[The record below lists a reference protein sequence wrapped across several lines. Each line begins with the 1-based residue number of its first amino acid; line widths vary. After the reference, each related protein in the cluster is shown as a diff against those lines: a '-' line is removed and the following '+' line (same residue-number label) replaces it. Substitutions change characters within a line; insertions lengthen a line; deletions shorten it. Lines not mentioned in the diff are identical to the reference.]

1 MARIRERLVLLVL
14 VGAAS
19 GCAARAGVPV
29 VAQPAEAPAWTT
41 TAAGVSATG
50 SGDLSKWW
58 TRLGDERLTALI
70 ERALNDGP
78 TVELAQA
85 RLRQARAQQAQAAAA
100 LWPTVTASGSG
111 SGRRSANRVFSP
123 DGSQTVSNNVFTGS
137 YGGSLDAS
145 WEPDVFGTARR
156 GIDAAR
162 ADVAASIADLQSTH
176 VSMAAE
182 VALSYAELRAL
193 QARLDISR
201 RNEASQAETLEL
213 TGFRAQAGL
222 VGSVDVEQARAN
234 LEQTR
239 AQIPTLEASIAQATF
254 RLATLTGSPAGSLTA
269 ELEQA
274 AALPA
279 VPGEIAVGIPAETLR
294 QRPDVRA
301 AELRIVAETAR
312 LAQANLRRYP
322 RFSLSG
328 TLGVEVLTGA
338 MTGGTNLVA
347 SMASGVTQTLFDGGR
362 IRQQIEIQ
370 NAVQEQ
376 AVATYESTV
385 LTAIED
391 VERAL
396 VSFDAARRRL
406 ESLREATT
414 AAENAA
420 TLARSQYGAGLADFE
435 SVLITERSVLTLQDG
450 VAQTEGDRLGA
461 LIQLYKAL
469 GGGWSPD
476 VATVQ
481 PSEKN
486 PS

>member
-1 MARIRERLVLLVL
+1 MARIRARLALFILA
-14 VGAAS
+14 GIAT

-29 VAQPAEAPAWTT
+29 TAHPAEAPTWT
-41 TAAGVSATG
+41 TAAPGVATTDR
-50 SGDLSKWW
+50 GDLSTWW
-58 TRLGDERLTALI
+58 TRLGDDTLSALI
-70 ERALNDGP
+70 ERALADSP
-78 TVELAQA
+78 TIELAQA

-100 LWPTVTASGSG
+100 LWPTVTGSGSA

-123 DGSQTVSNNVFTGS
+123 DGSQTVVNNIFTGS

-145 WEPDVFGTARR
+145 WEPDVFGTTRR

-162 ADVAASIADLQSTH
+162 ADLAASAADLQSTH
-176 VSMAAE
+176 VSLAAE

-193 QARLDISR
+193 QGRLDIAR
-201 RNEASQAETLEL
+201 RNETSQAETLEL

-222 VGSVDVEQARAN
+222 VGSLDVEQARAN

-239 AQIPTLEASIAQATF
+239 AQIPSIEASIAHATF
-254 RLATLTGSPAGSLTA
+254 RLATLTGAAAGSLTA
-269 ELEQA
+269 RLEQPA
-274 AALPA
+274 PLPA

-301 AELRIVAETAR
+301 AELRIVAETVR
-312 LAQANLRRYP
+312 LAQASLRRYP

-338 MTGGTNLVA
+338 MTGGTNMVA
-347 SMASGVTQTLFDGGR
+347 SIAGGLAQTLFDGGR

-376 AVATYESTV
+376 AVANYESTV

-396 VSFDAARRRL
+396 VSFDASRRRL
-406 ESLREATT
+406 TSLQAATT

-435 SVLITERSVLTLQDG
+435 TVLITERSVLTLQDG
-450 VAQTEGDRLGA
+450 VAQTEGDRLSA

-476 VATVQ
+476 ATTVQ
-481 PSEKN
+481 PAEKT